1 MPKDTQLLNR
11 EKWLEEISSWEIQ
24 GVQGITDLNFT
35 EQEINEIYA
44 PIIQKLLSDHK
55 RSSKTRT
62 RTPQPLLIG
71 ITGSVSVGKSTISNI
86 IKKLVTSPPINLSA
100 QVISTDNFLF
110 PNSQLQKN
118 QILHRKGF
126 PESFDHAAII
136 KFLSGITEGKPNSI
150 IPIYSHESYDI
161 EGTSRS
167 EITDLIII
175 EGVNILQEP
184 IEKNDQDPSIREF
197 LDFSIFIDADESEIT
212 QWYEDRFLKYCS
224 LAEDNTKSFFSQFK
238 NLNME
243 ERKKLASEI
252 WKSVNKPNLD
262 SYIYPSKEYADLI
275 IKKGNDHL
283 VSSLQVPLS
292 WLTSPK

>member
-1 MPKDTQLLNR
+1 MPKDTQLLSR
-11 EKWLEEISSWEIQ
+11 EKWLEEITSWEIQ

-44 PIIQKLLSDHK
+44 PIIQKLLSGHK
-55 RSSKTRT
+55 RSLKART
-62 RTPQPLLIG
+62 GILQPLLIG

-110 PNSQLQKN
+110 PNSQLQKD

-126 PESFDHAAII
+126 PESFDHVAII
-136 KFLSGITEGKPNSI
+136 KFLSEIIEGKPNSI
-150 IPIYSHESYDI
+150 IPIYSHETYDI
-161 EGTSRS
+161 EGTSHS
-167 EITDLIII
+167 GVTDLIII
-175 EGVNILQEP
+175 EGVNILQNP
-184 IEKNDQDPSIREF
+184 IEKDNQDPRIRDF

-212 QWYEDRFLKYCS
+212 QWYEDRFLRYCS

-238 NLNME
+238 NLNLE
-243 ERKKLASEI
+243 ERKKLAAEI

-275 IKKGNDHL
+275 IKKDNGHL

>member
-1 MPKDTQLLNR
+1 M
-11 EKWLEEISSWEIQ
+11 
-24 GVQGITDLNFT
+24 
-35 EQEINEIYA
+35 
-44 PIIQKLLSDHK
+44 
-55 RSSKTRT
+55 
-62 RTPQPLLIG
+62 IG

-86 IKKLVTSPPINLSA
+86 IKKLVISPPINLSA

-110 PNSQLQKN
+110 PNSQLQKD

-126 PESFDHAAII
+126 PESFDHVAII
-136 KFLSGITEGKPNSI
+136 EFLSEISEGKPNSI
-150 IPIYSHESYDI
+150 IPIYSHETYDI
-161 EGTSRS
+161 DGTSRY
-167 EITDLIII
+167 EVTDLIII
-175 EGVNILQEP
+175 EGVNVLQEP
-184 IEKNDQDPSIREF
+184 IEKNEWGPSIREF

-262 SYIYPSKEYADLI
+262 SYIYPSKKYADLI

>member
-55 RSSKTRT
+55 RSLKTRT

-150 IPIYSHESYDI
+150 IPIYSHETYDI

-224 LAEDNTKSFFSQFK
+224 LAEDKTKSFFSQFK

>member
-55 RSSKTRT
+55 RSLKTRT

-110 PNSQLQKN
+110 PNSQLQKD

-136 KFLSGITEGKPNSI
+136 EFLSEISEGKPNSI
-150 IPIYSHESYDI
+150 IPIYSHETYDI
-161 EGTSRS
+161 EGTSHS
-167 EITDLIII
+167 GVTDLIII
-175 EGVNILQEP
+175 EGVNILQNP
-184 IEKNDQDPSIREF
+184 IEKNDRGPSIREF
-197 LDFSIFIDADESEIT
+197 LDFSIFIDADESEIA
-212 QWYEDRFLKYCS
+212 QWYEGRFLKYCS

-252 WKSVNKPNLD
+252 WRSVNKPNLD

-275 IKKGNDHL
+275 IKKDNGHL

>member
-24 GVQGITDLNFT
+24 GVQGISDLNFT

-55 RSSKTRT
+55 RSLKTRT

-136 KFLSGITEGKPNSI
+136 KFLSGISEGKPNSI
-150 IPIYSHESYDI
+150 IPIYSHETYDI

-238 NLNME
+238 TLNME

-262 SYIYPSKEYADLI
+262 KYIYPSKQYADLI

>member
-24 GVQGITDLNFT
+24 SVQGISDLNFT
-35 EQEINEIYA
+35 EQEVNEIYA
-44 PIIQKLLSDHK
+44 PIIQKLLSVHK
-55 RSSKTRT
+55 RSLKART
-62 RTPQPLLIG
+62 GTLQPLLIG

-86 IKKLVTSPPINLSA
+86 IKKLAINPPTNLSA

-110 PNSQLQKN
+110 PNSQLQKD

-136 KFLSGITEGKPNSI
+136 EFLSEISEGKPNSI
-150 IPIYSHESYDI
+150 IPIYSHETYDI
-161 EGTSRS
+161 DGTSRY
-167 EITDLIII
+167 EVTDLIII
-175 EGVNILQEP
+175 EGVNILQNP
-184 IEKNDQDPSIREF
+184 IEKNDRGPSIREF
-197 LDFSIFIDADESEIT
+197 LDFSIFIDADESEIA

-252 WKSVNKPNLD
+252 WSSVNKPNLD
-262 SYIYPSKEYADLI
+262 SYIYPSKKYADLI
-275 IKKGNDHL
+275 IEKGNDHL

>member
-1 MPKDTQLLNR
+1 MTKDTKLLNR
-11 EKWLEEISSWEIQ
+11 EKWLEETISWGIQ
-24 GVQGITDLNFT
+24 GVKGIADSNFT
-35 EQEINEIYA
+35 QEEINEIYA
-44 PIIQKLLSDHK
+44 PIVQRLLSHYEH
-55 RSSKTRT
+55 SLNAKTGT
-62 RTPQPLLIG
+62 VQPLLIG
-71 ITGSVSVGKSTISNI
+71 IAGSVSVGKSTISNI
-86 IKKLVTSPPINLSA
+86 IKKLVTSPPINLSG

-110 PNSQLQKN
+110 PNLQLQKD

-136 KFLSGITEGKPNSI
+136 KFLSGIREGKPNSI
-150 IPIYSHESYDI
+150 IPIYSHETYDI
-161 EGTSRS
+161 EGTSNF
-167 EITDLIII
+167 EVTDLIII
-175 EGVNILQEP
+175 EGVNILQNPPERKG
-184 IEKNDQDPSIREF
+184 EDQSIRDF

-212 QWYEDRFLKYCS
+212 QWYEDRFLRYCT

-252 WKSVNKPNLD
+252 WNSVNKPNLD
-262 SYIYPSKEYADLI
+262 SYIYPSKKYADLI

>member
-24 GVQGITDLNFT
+24 GVQGISDLNFT
-35 EQEINEIYA
+35 EQEVNEIYA
-44 PIIQKLLSDHK
+44 PIIQKLLSGHK
-55 RSSKTRT
+55 RSLKART
-62 RTPQPLLIG
+62 GTLQPLLIG

-110 PNSQLQKN
+110 PNSQLQKD

-136 KFLSGITEGKPNSI
+136 EFLSEISEGKPNSI
-150 IPIYSHESYDI
+150 IPIYSHETYDI
-161 EGTSRS
+161 DGTSRY
-167 EITDLIII
+167 EVTDLIII
-175 EGVNILQEP
+175 EGVNILQNP
-184 IEKNDQDPSIREF
+184 IEKNDRGPSIREF

>member
-24 GVQGITDLNFT
+24 SVQGISDLNFT
-35 EQEINEIYA
+35 EQEVNEIYA
-44 PIIQKLLSDHK
+44 PIIQKLLSGHT
-55 RSSKTRT
+55 RSLNART
-62 RTPQPLLIG
+62 GTLQPLLIG

-86 IKKLVTSPPINLSA
+86 IKKLAISPPINLSA

-110 PNSQLQKN
+110 PNSQLQKD

-136 KFLSGITEGKPNSI
+136 EFLSEISEGKPNSI
-150 IPIYSHESYDI
+150 IPIYSHETYDI
-161 EGTSRS
+161 DGTSRY
-167 EITDLIII
+167 EVTDLIII
-175 EGVNILQEP
+175 EGVNILQNP
-184 IEKNDQDPSIREF
+184 IEKNDRGPSIREF

-275 IKKGNDHL
+275 IKKGNGHL

>member
-24 GVQGITDLNFT
+24 SVQGISDLNFT
-35 EQEINEIYA
+35 EQEVNEIYA
-44 PIIQKLLSDHK
+44 PIIQKLLSGHK
-55 RSSKTRT
+55 RSLKART
-62 RTPQPLLIG
+62 GTLQPLLIG

-86 IKKLVTSPPINLSA
+86 IKKLVISPPINLSA

-110 PNSQLQKN
+110 PNSQLQKD

-136 KFLSGITEGKPNSI
+136 EFLSEISEGKPNSI
-150 IPIYSHESYDI
+150 IPIYSHETYDI
-161 EGTSRS
+161 DGTSRY
-167 EITDLIII
+167 EVTDLIII
-175 EGVNILQEP
+175 EGVNILQNP
-184 IEKNDQDPSIREF
+184 IEKNDRGPSIREF

-238 NLNME
+238 NLNTE
-243 ERKKLASEI
+243 ERKKLAAEI

>member
-1 MPKDTQLLNR
+1 MPKDTQLLSR
-11 EKWLEEISSWEIQ
+11 EKWLEEIASWEIQ

-35 EQEINEIYA
+35 EKEINEIYA
-44 PIIQKLLSDHK
+44 PIIQKLLSGHK
-55 RSSKTRT
+55 RSLKART
-62 RTPQPLLIG
+62 GILQPLLIG

-86 IKKLVTSPPINLSA
+86 IKKLATSPPINLSA

-110 PNSQLQKN
+110 PNSQLQKD

-126 PESFDHAAII
+126 PESFNHVAII
-136 KFLSGITEGKPNSI
+136 KFLSEISEGKPNSI
-150 IPIYSHESYDI
+150 IPIYSHETYDI

-167 EITDLIII
+167 EVTDLIII
-175 EGVNILQEP
+175 EGVNILQNP

-275 IKKGNDHL
+275 IKKGNGHL

>member
-24 GVQGITDLNFT
+24 SVQGISDLNFT
-35 EQEINEIYA
+35 EQEVNEIYA
-44 PIIQKLLSDHK
+44 PIIQKLLSGHT
-55 RSSKTRT
+55 RSLNART
-62 RTPQPLLIG
+62 GTLQPLLIG

-86 IKKLVTSPPINLSA
+86 IKKLAISPPINLSA

-110 PNSQLQKN
+110 PNSQLQKD

-136 KFLSGITEGKPNSI
+136 EFLSEISEGKPNSI
-150 IPIYSHESYDI
+150 IPIYSHETYDI
-161 EGTSRS
+161 DGTSRY
-167 EITDLIII
+167 EVTDLIII
-175 EGVNILQEP
+175 EGVNILQNP
-184 IEKNDQDPSIREF
+184 IEKNDRGPSIREF

>member
-24 GVQGITDLNFT
+24 GVQGISDLNFT
-35 EQEINEIYA
+35 EQEVNEIYA
-44 PIIQKLLSDHK
+44 PIIQKLLSGHK
-55 RSSKTRT
+55 RSLKART
-62 RTPQPLLIG
+62 GTLQPLLIG

-86 IKKLVTSPPINLSA
+86 IKKLAISPPINLSA

-110 PNSQLQKN
+110 PNSQLQKD

-136 KFLSGITEGKPNSI
+136 EFLSEISEGKPNSI
-150 IPIYSHESYDI
+150 IPIYSHETYDI
-161 EGTSRS
+161 DGTSRY
-167 EITDLIII
+167 EVTDLIII
-175 EGVNILQEP
+175 EGVNILQNP
-184 IEKNDQDPSIREF
+184 IEKNDRGPSIREF
-197 LDFSIFIDADESEIT
+197 LDFSIFIDADESEIA

-243 ERKKLASEI
+243 ERKKLASGI

-275 IKKGNDHL
+275 IKKGNDHS

>member
-24 GVQGITDLNFT
+24 GVQGISDLNFT
-35 EQEINEIYA
+35 EQEVNEIYA

-55 RSSKTRT
+55 RSLKTRT
-62 RTPQPLLIG
+62 GTLQPLLIG

-86 IKKLVTSPPINLSA
+86 IKKLVISPPINLSA

-110 PNSQLQKN
+110 PNSQLQKD

-126 PESFDHAAII
+126 PESFDHVAII
-136 KFLSGITEGKPNSI
+136 EFLSEISEGKPNSI
-150 IPIYSHESYDI
+150 IPIYSHETYDI
-161 EGTSRS
+161 DGTSRY
-167 EITDLIII
+167 EVTDLIII
-175 EGVNILQEP
+175 EGVNILQNP
-184 IEKNDQDPSIREF
+184 IEKNEWGPSIREF

-238 NLNME
+238 NLNTE
-243 ERKKLASEI
+243 ERKKLAAEI

-275 IKKGNDHL
+275 IKKGKDHL

>member
-24 GVQGITDLNFT
+24 SVQGISDLNFT
-35 EQEINEIYA
+35 EQEVNEIYA
-44 PIIQKLLSDHK
+44 PIIQKLLSGHT
-55 RSSKTRT
+55 RSLNART
-62 RTPQPLLIG
+62 GTLQPLLIG

-86 IKKLVTSPPINLSA
+86 IKKLAINPPTNLSA

-110 PNSQLQKN
+110 PNSQLQKD

-136 KFLSGITEGKPNSI
+136 EFLSEISEGKPNSI
-150 IPIYSHESYDI
+150 IPIYSHETYDI
-161 EGTSRS
+161 DGTSRY
-167 EITDLIII
+167 EVTDLIII
-175 EGVNILQEP
+175 EGVNILQNP
-184 IEKNDQDPSIREF
+184 IEKNDRGPSIREF
-197 LDFSIFIDADESEIT
+197 LDFSIFIDADESEIA
-212 QWYEDRFLKYCS
+212 QWYEGRFLKYCS

-262 SYIYPSKEYADLI
+262 KYIYPSKEYADLI

>member
-24 GVQGITDLNFT
+24 GVQGISDLNFT

-44 PIIQKLLSDHK
+44 PIIQKLLSGHK
-55 RSSKTRT
+55 RSLKART
-62 RTPQPLLIG
+62 GTLQPLLIG

-86 IKKLVTSPPINLSA
+86 IKKLVISPPINLSA

-110 PNSQLQKN
+110 PNSQLQKD

-126 PESFDHAAII
+126 PESFDHVAII
-136 KFLSGITEGKPNSI
+136 EFLSEISEGKPNSI
-150 IPIYSHESYDI
+150 IPIYSHETYDI
-161 EGTSRS
+161 DGTSRS
-167 EITDLIII
+167 EVTDLIII
-175 EGVNILQEP
+175 EGVNILQNP
-184 IEKNDQDPSIREF
+184 IEKNEWGPSIREF

-243 ERKKLASEI
+243 ERK
-252 WKSVNKPNLD
+252 NL
-262 SYIYPSKEYADLI
+262 LQRF
-275 IKKGNDHL
+275 GN
-283 VSSLQVPLS
+283 Q
-292 WLTSPK
+292 

>member
-24 GVQGITDLNFT
+24 GVQGISDLNFT
-35 EQEINEIYA
+35 EQEVNEIYA
-44 PIIQKLLSDHK
+44 PIIQKLLSGHT
-55 RSSKTRT
+55 RSLNART
-62 RTPQPLLIG
+62 GTLQPLLIG

-136 KFLSGITEGKPNSI
+136 EFLSEISKGKPNSI
-150 IPIYSHESYDI
+150 IPIYSHETYDI
-161 EGTSRS
+161 DGTSRY
-167 EITDLIII
+167 EVTDLIII
-175 EGVNILQEP
+175 EGVNILQNP
-184 IEKNDQDPSIREF
+184 IEKNDRGPSIREF
-197 LDFSIFIDADESEIT
+197 LDFSIFIDADESEIA

-275 IKKGNDHL
+275 IKKGNDHS

>member
-55 RSSKTRT
+55 RSLKTRT

-110 PNSQLQKN
+110 PNSQLQKD

-136 KFLSGITEGKPNSI
+136 KFLSEISEGKPNSI
-150 IPIYSHESYDI
+150 IPIYSHETYDI
-161 EGTSRS
+161 DGTSRS
-167 EITDLIII
+167 EVTDLIII
-175 EGVNILQEP
+175 EGVNILQNP
-184 IEKNDQDPSIREF
+184 IEKNDRGPSIREF

-275 IKKGNDHL
+275 IKKGNGHL

>member
-1 MPKDTQLLNR
+1 MPKDTQLLDR
-11 EKWLEEISSWEIQ
+11 EKWLEEISSWENQ

-55 RSSKTRT
+55 RSLKTRT

-136 KFLSGITEGKPNSI
+136 EFLSEISEGKPNSI
-150 IPIYSHESYDI
+150 IPIYSHETYDI
-161 EGTSRS
+161 DGTSRY
-167 EITDLIII
+167 EVTDLIII
-175 EGVNILQEP
+175 EGVNVLQNP
-184 IEKNDQDPSIREF
+184 TEKNEWGPSIREF

>member
-1 MPKDTQLLNR
+1 MRRSTQLLNR
-11 EKWLEEISSWEIQ
+11 EKWLEEITSWEIL
-24 GVQGITDLNFT
+24 GVKGIANLKFMQ
-35 EQEINEIYA
+35 EEINEIYA
-44 PIIQKLLSDHK
+44 PIVQRLLSHYGHSLK
-55 RSSKTRT
+55 AKTGT
-62 RTPQPLLIG
+62 LQPLLIG

-110 PNSQLQKN
+110 PNSQLQKD

-136 KFLSGITEGKPNSI
+136 KFLSGIREGKPNSI
-150 IPIYSHESYDI
+150 IPIYSHETYDI
-161 EGTSRS
+161 EGTSHS
-167 EITDLIII
+167 EVTDLIII
-175 EGVNILQEP
+175 EGVNILQDP
-184 IEKNDQDPSIREF
+184 PEKKGEDQSIRDF

-212 QWYEDRFLKYCS
+212 KWYEHRFLRYCT

-243 ERKKLASEI
+243 ERKELASEI

-262 SYIYPSKEYADLI
+262 NYIYPSKKYADLI
-275 IKKGNDHL
+275 ITKGHGHL

-292 WLTSPK
+292 WLSSLE

>member
-55 RSSKTRT
+55 RSLKTRT

-136 KFLSGITEGKPNSI
+136 KFLSGISEGKPNSI
-150 IPIYSHESYDI
+150 IPIYSHETYDI

-243 ERKKLASEI
+243 ERKKLAAEI

-275 IKKGNDHL
+275 IKKGKDHL

>member
-24 GVQGITDLNFT
+24 SVQGISDLNFT
-35 EQEINEIYA
+35 EQEVNEIYA
-44 PIIQKLLSDHK
+44 PIIQKLLSVHK
-55 RSSKTRT
+55 RSLKART
-62 RTPQPLLIG
+62 GTLQPLLIG

-86 IKKLVTSPPINLSA
+86 IKKLAINPPTNLSA

-110 PNSQLQKN
+110 PNSQLQKD

-136 KFLSGITEGKPNSI
+136 EFLSEISEGKPNSI
-150 IPIYSHESYDI
+150 IPIYSHETYDI
-161 EGTSRS
+161 DGTSRY
-167 EITDLIII
+167 EVTDLIII
-175 EGVNILQEP
+175 EGVNILQNP
-184 IEKNDQDPSIREF
+184 IEKNDRGPSIREF
-197 LDFSIFIDADESEIT
+197 LDFSIFIDADESEIA

>member
-24 GVQGITDLNFT
+24 GVQGISDLNFT
-35 EQEINEIYA
+35 EQEVNEIYA
-44 PIIQKLLSDHK
+44 PIIQKLLSGHK
-55 RSSKTRT
+55 RSLKART
-62 RTPQPLLIG
+62 GTLQPLLIG

-86 IKKLVTSPPINLSA
+86 IKKLVINPPINLSA

-110 PNSQLQKN
+110 PNSQLQKD

-126 PESFDHAAII
+126 PESFDHVAII
-136 KFLSGITEGKPNSI
+136 EFLSEISEGKPNSI
-150 IPIYSHESYDI
+150 IPIYSHETYDI
-161 EGTSRS
+161 DGTSRY
-167 EITDLIII
+167 EVTDLIII
-175 EGVNILQEP
+175 EGVNILQNP
-184 IEKNDQDPSIREF
+184 IEKNEWGPSIREF

-275 IKKGNDHL
+275 IKKGKDHL

>member
-24 GVQGITDLNFT
+24 SVQGISDLNFT
-35 EQEINEIYA
+35 EQEVNEIYA
-44 PIIQKLLSDHK
+44 PIIQKLLSGHK
-55 RSSKTRT
+55 RSLKART
-62 RTPQPLLIG
+62 GTLQPLLIG

-110 PNSQLQKN
+110 PNSQLQKD

-126 PESFDHAAII
+126 PESFDHVAII
-136 KFLSGITEGKPNSI
+136 EFLSEISEGKPNSI
-150 IPIYSHESYDI
+150 IPIYSHETYDI
-161 EGTSRS
+161 DGTSRY
-167 EITDLIII
+167 EVTDLIII
-175 EGVNILQEP
+175 EGVNVLQNP
-184 IEKNDQDPSIREF
+184 IEKNDRGPSIREF

>member
-24 GVQGITDLNFT
+24 SVQGISDLNFT
-35 EQEINEIYA
+35 EQEVNEIYA
-44 PIIQKLLSDHK
+44 PIIQKLLSGHK
-55 RSSKTRT
+55 RSLKART
-62 RTPQPLLIG
+62 GTLQPLLIG

-86 IKKLVTSPPINLSA
+86 IKKLVISPPINLSA

-136 KFLSGITEGKPNSI
+136 EFLSEISEGKPNSI
-150 IPIYSHESYDI
+150 IPIYSHETYDI
-161 EGTSRS
+161 DGTSRY
-167 EITDLIII
+167 EVTDLIII
-175 EGVNILQEP
+175 EGVNVLQNP
-184 IEKNDQDPSIREF
+184 IEMNEWGPSIREF
-197 LDFSIFIDADESEIT
+197 LDFSIFIDADESEIA

-275 IKKGNDHL
+275 IKKGKDHL

>member
-55 RSSKTRT
+55 RSLKTRT
-62 RTPQPLLIG
+62 GTLQPLLIG

-110 PNSQLQKN
+110 PNSQLQKD

-126 PESFDHAAII
+126 PESFDHVAII
-136 KFLSGITEGKPNSI
+136 KFLSEISEGKPNSI
-150 IPIYSHESYDI
+150 IPIYSHETYDI
-161 EGTSRS
+161 EGTSHS
-167 EITDLIII
+167 EVTDLIII
-175 EGVNILQEP
+175 EGVNILQNP
-184 IEKNDQDPSIREF
+184 IEKDNQDPRIRDF

-212 QWYEDRFLKYCS
+212 QWYEDRFLRYCS

-238 NLNME
+238 NLNLE
-243 ERKKLASEI
+243 ERKKLAAEI

-275 IKKGNDHL
+275 IKKDNGHL

>member
-24 GVQGITDLNFT
+24 GVQGISDLNFT
-35 EQEINEIYA
+35 EQEVNEIYA
-44 PIIQKLLSDHK
+44 PIIQKLLSGHK
-55 RSSKTRT
+55 RSLKART
-62 RTPQPLLIG
+62 GTLQPLLIG

-86 IKKLVTSPPINLSA
+86 IKKLVISPPINLSA

-110 PNSQLQKN
+110 PNSQLQKD

-136 KFLSGITEGKPNSI
+136 EFLSEISEGKPNSI
-150 IPIYSHESYDI
+150 IPIYSHETYDI
-161 EGTSRS
+161 DGTSRY
-167 EITDLIII
+167 EVTDLIII
-175 EGVNILQEP
+175 EGVNVLQNP
-184 IEKNDQDPSIREF
+184 IEKNEWGPSIREF
-197 LDFSIFIDADESEIT
+197 LDFSIFIDADESEIA

-275 IKKGNDHL
+275 IKKGKDHL

>member
-35 EQEINEIYA
+35 EQEVNEIYA

-55 RSSKTRT
+55 HSLKART
-62 RTPQPLLIG
+62 GTLQPLLIG

-110 PNSQLQKN
+110 PNSQLQKD

-126 PESFDHAAII
+126 PESFDHGAII
-136 KFLSGITEGKPNSI
+136 EFLSGISEGKPNSI
-150 IPIYSHESYDI
+150 IPIYSHETYDI
-161 EGTSRS
+161 EGTYRS
-167 EITDLIII
+167 EVTDLIII
-175 EGVNILQEP
+175 EGVNILQNP
-184 IEKNDQDPSIREF
+184 IEKDDRDPSIREF

-212 QWYEDRFLKYCS
+212 QWYEDRFLRYCS

-262 SYIYPSKEYADLI
+262 KYIYPSKEYADLI

>member
-55 RSSKTRT
+55 RSLKTRT

-110 PNSQLQKN
+110 PNSQLQKD

-136 KFLSGITEGKPNSI
+136 EFLSEISEGKPNSI
-150 IPIYSHESYDI
+150 IPIYSHETYDI
-161 EGTSRS
+161 DGTSRY
-167 EITDLIII
+167 EVTDLIII
-175 EGVNILQEP
+175 EGVNILQNP
-184 IEKNDQDPSIREF
+184 IEKNDRGPSIREF

-238 NLNME
+238 TLNME

-262 SYIYPSKEYADLI
+262 KYIYPSKKYADLI

>member
-55 RSSKTRT
+55 RSLKTRT

-136 KFLSGITEGKPNSI
+136 KFLSGISEGKPNSI
-150 IPIYSHESYDI
+150 IPIYSHETYDI

-238 NLNME
+238 NLNLE

-275 IKKGNDHL
+275 IKKGNGHL